1 MSTTT
6 VKAYV
11 PPPKDLYTHSLYCEY
26 ELPKILNAM
35 KEKAISMVPEA
46 SKNEKWTNLG
56 SRFTAKK
63 VINAVYQEFAQMT
76 RERFAYPKFDF
87 VIEETIRQ
95 KHYYFY
101 HTVLNIVKDAL
112 QELGVK
118 EGYTIPEG
126 YQ

>member
-1 MSTTT
+1 
-6 VKAYV
+6 
-11 PPPKDLYTHSLYCEY
+11 
-26 ELPKILNAM
+26 M
-35 KEKAISMVPEA
+35 KERAVSMVPEA

-76 RERFAYPKFDF
+76 RQKFAHPDF
-87 VIEETIRQ
+87 NSVIEATIRQ

-101 HTVLNIVKDAL
+101 HTVLDIVKDAL